1 MYKHKRLSTLRVRYF
16 KELDIF
22 NNLFSIAKLL
32 KNTIEVEKVK
42 SYDYTDKI
50 SNRYMI

>member
-32 KNTIEVEKVK
+32 KNTIEVEKVMIKRIK
-42 SYDYTDKI
+42 SLI
-50 SNRYMI
+50 GI